1 MGRGGH
7 VMNGVTDASFPW
19 LSWTWQLRLQSRG
32 PRVVHRHPLQ
42 TGRAAPFAENQKRR
56 CPRCPTLSPIQ
67 GASQRVR
74 EVHPVQISLKRNAGA
89 LSTAPSCLLGE
100 VRVPS
105 QEKTGGL
112 PCRKLYLSP
121 HVKDRKDQCESLPLK
136 SISRTKP
143 R

>member
-1 MGRGGH
+1 MVVLDLAVR
-7 VMNGVTDASFPW
+7 P
-19 LSWTWQLRLQSRG
+19 QSRG

-42 TGRAAPFAENQKRR
+42 TGRAAPFAESQIRR
-56 CPRCPTLSPIQ
+56 CPRCPTLTHVVAPSPPPAVQ

-74 EVHPVQISLKRNAGA
+74 EVHPVQISLKRNAGS
-89 LSTAPSCLLGE
+89 LSTAPSCLVGE

-105 QEKTGGL
+105 QDKPGGL

-121 HVKDRKDQCESLPLK
+121 HVKDTKDQCQSLPLK